1 MKYKPYVPEDEP
13 SDTLGLQR
21 SEIQTLW
28 LPKISI
34 RILGFLCI
42 SVYFGL
48 QPHHHH
54 KGLLPTGRFLN
65 EKLSLGGLWDT
76 PPLGAWGVGLPG
88 AFGCLGRLSFW
99 VFSLVFGRCF
109 YRSN

>member
-1 MKYKPYVPEDEP
+1 MKYKPYGSVYF
-13 SDTLGLQR
+13 GLQR

-28 LPKISI
+28 LPKII
-34 RILGFLCI
+34 GFLCI

-76 PPLGAWGVGLPG
+76 PPLAAWGVGLPG
-88 AFGCLGRLSFW
+88 AFGVPGVPPGLS
-99 VFSLVFGRCF
+99 
-109 YRSN
+109 